1 MSSKQNTE
9 PQPQERRVLPFPGTA
24 EQVPEAATLREFLE
38 GEPLFLF
45 LRRYWDW
52 SNVPDWA
59 FYLAGALGLGGLLLL
74 LALLLLLE
82 IRLESIL

>member
-1 MSSKQNTE
+1 MLSKQKTE
-9 PQPQERRVLPFPGTA
+9 PNPQECRVIPFPGTA
-24 EQVPEAATLREFLE
+24 EQVSEATTLREFLE
-38 GEPLFLF
+38 GEPPFIH

-52 SNVPDWA
+52 SNIPDWG
-59 FYLAGALGLGGLLLL
+59 FYLITVLGLGGLFLL